1 MMKKKILI
9 KDLEDLAKEMPIL
22 TENEQKVVVGGSIY
36 LDYNG
41 NELGRFGSR
50 DNFCVVDQETFEYA
64 RNFNLDNCGTPL
76 SQTGSSG
83 FSGNIYDI
91 QKTVFTRY
99 AQKMG
104 YTGEIRVV
112 EDYSEE
118 GIFISKDGTNALCL
132 NVARS
137 GIVSESVLENSLE
150 KMHIGV
156 FSSGYLSGDG
166 ESEEDRIKGQI
177 SYIMGAIAELDAED
191 KRNNEKEKTQQSLR
205 ESYASQLCS
214 LWHDQ
219 GHAGVGYEIWD
230 AYHACGVTG
239 YDNVYP
245 TNH

>member
-1 MMKKKILI
+1 MKTKISI
-9 KDLEDLAKEMPIL
+9 KDLENLAKEMPVL

-50 DNFCVVDQETFEYA
+50 DNFCVVDQETFKHA
-64 RNFNLDNCGTPL
+64 QNFNLDDCGIPL
-76 SQTGSSG
+76 SQAGSG
-83 FSGNIYDI
+83 FSGNVYDI

-99 AQKMG
+99 ARG
-104 YTGEIRVV
+104 IGFTGEIKVV
-112 EDYSEE
+112 EDYGEE
-118 GIFISKDGTNALCL
+118 GVFISKDGSNVLCL

-137 GIVSESVLENSLE
+137 GIISESGLRNSLE
-150 KMHIGV
+150 KLHIGV
-156 FSSGYLSGDG
+156 FTSGYLSGEG

-177 SYIMGAIAELDAED
+177 SYIIGAIAELDAED
-191 KRNNEKEKTQQSLR
+191 KRNNEIEKTQQSLR

-245 TNH
+245 TSH

>member
-1 MMKKKILI
+1 MKKKISI

-76 SQTGSSG
+76 SQVGGSG
-83 FSGNIYDI
+83 FSGNLYDI

-99 AQKMG
+99 ARG
-104 YTGEIRVV
+104 IGFTGEIKVV

-118 GIFISKDGTNALCL
+118 GVFISKDGSNALCL

-137 GIVSESVLENSLE
+137 GIISESGLRNSLE
-150 KMHIGV
+150 KLHIGV
-156 FSSGYLSGDG
+156 FTSGYLSGEG

-177 SYIMGAIAELDAED
+177 SYIMGVIAELNATD
-191 KRNNEKEKTQQSLR
+191 KEHTEYQNER
-205 ESYASQLCS
+205 MSYASQLCS

-230 AYHACGVTG
+230 AYRACGVKK
-239 YDNVYP
+239 YENVYP
-245 TNH
+245 ITHN

>member
-1 MMKKKILI
+1 MKTKISI

-64 RNFNLDNCGTPL
+64 RNFKIDNCGTPL
-76 SQTGSSG
+76 SHTGSG
-83 FSGNIYDI
+83 FSGSIYNI

-99 AQKMG
+99 AKKMG
-104 YTGEIRVV
+104 YIGEVSVV
-112 EDYSEE
+112 EDYGEE
-118 GIFISKDGTNALCL
+118 DIFISKDGTNTLCF

-137 GIVSESVLENSLE
+137 GIIFSESGLENSLK

-166 ESEEDRIKGQI
+166 VSEEDRIKKEI
-177 SYIMGAIAELDAED
+177 SYIMNAIAELNIED
-191 KRNNEKEKTQQSLR
+191 DMYHNKVRTQQELR
-205 ESYASQLCS
+205 KTYASQLCS

-219 GHAGVGYEIWD
+219 GHAGVGYELWD
-230 AYHACGVTG
+230 AYKACGVNK
-239 YDNVYP
+239 Y
-245 TNH
+245 